1 MNTHSS
7 TMEETLNI
15 DSGIAENTSDT
26 HSSSSEEDAPD
37 MTEDMS
43 TKPTEHALFYDPMAF
58 LSVSLSFF
66 LPGRN

>member
-1 MNTHSS
+1 MEDTLNAHSNA
-7 TMEETLNI
+7 MEETFNV
-15 DSGIAENTSDT
+15 DPGIAENTSDT

-58 LSVSLSFF
+58 LSVSLSP
-66 LPGRN
+66 LA